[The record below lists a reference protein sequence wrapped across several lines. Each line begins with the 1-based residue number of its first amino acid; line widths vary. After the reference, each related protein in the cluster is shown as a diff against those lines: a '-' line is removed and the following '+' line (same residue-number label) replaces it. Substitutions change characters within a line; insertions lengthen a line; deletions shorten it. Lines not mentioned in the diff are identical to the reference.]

1 MAGETPSRAGT
12 SAPIRARTA
21 RSGVSSARRMLTG
34 ANRRSGVLTIVL
46 PFMLLVAVLLIAVLL
61 IAVATAPARADDAA
75 DVQMADRYQRAA
87 ERGDPAAQMYMGAIL
102 SAGIG
107 RPQSDRDAFLWF
119 SRAADAGN
127 SQAQLILSGLFAIG
141 RGVQKSN
148 VDAYKWALIA
158 SSGGN
163 SAEDRNGA
171 QQLMAQLA
179 RRMSDSEVANA
190 KSQADR
196 WKPDT
201 SPQRLASA
209 RDSAA
214 PPPPPPPPPPPSDRK
229 SVAPAEAR
237 AMTPDRAVDL
247 YNTAQQLTRSGNFA
261 EAIRN
266 LDDVIRFNPADPEAL
281 NNRCWARAIVGD
293 LNNALRDCNQ
303 ALAIRPRYADALD
316 SRGFVNLKLGRADNA
331 IEDYD
336 AALSVDPKRASS
348 LYGRGIA
355 RTRRGDNAAGSN
367 DIGTAKSIQA
377 GIADEFSRYGIR

>member
-12 SAPIRARTA
+12 WARTA
-21 RSGVSSARRMLTG
+21 KSGVSSARRRLTG
-34 ANRRSGVLTIVL
+34 LAAHRRLWVLAIAL
-46 PFMLLVAVLLIAVLL
+46 PCALVIAAAV
-61 IAVATAPARADDAA
+61 APARADDPA

-87 ERGDPAAQMYMGAIL
+87 ERGDPTAQMFMGAIF

-119 SRAADAGN
+119 SSAAQGGN
-127 SQAQLILSGLFAIG
+127 PQAQLILSGLYAIG

-158 SSGGN
+158 SSGRN
-163 SAEDRNGA
+163 STEDRNGA
-171 QQLMAQLA
+171 QQLMAQLT
-179 RRMSDSEVANA
+179 RRMSDSEVTNA

-201 SPQRLASA
+201 SPQRVASA
-209 RDSAA
+209 RENAA
-214 PPPPPPPPPPPSDRK
+214 PPPPDRK
-229 SVAPAEAR
+229 AATPAEAR
-237 AMTPDRAVDL
+237 VTPDRAIDL
-247 YNTAQQLTRSGNFA
+247 YNTAQQLTKSGNFA
-261 EAIRN
+261 EAIKN
-266 LDDVIRFNPADPEAL
+266 LDEVIRFNPADPEAL

-316 SRGFVNLKLGRADNA
+316 SRGFVNLKLGRADDA
-331 IEDYD
+331 IEDYG

-367 DIGTAKSIQA
+367 DIGAAKSLQA
-377 GIADEFSRYGIR
+377 GIAEEFSRYGIR

>member
-1 MAGETPSRAGT
+1 MAGETPSRAGKWARMW
-12 SAPIRARTA
+12 APIWARTRA
-21 RSGVSSARRMLTG
+21 PGWPPTRAPMVKSGISSASRRPFGAAVRRRMPAL
-34 ANRRSGVLTIVL
+34 AMAL
-46 PFMLLVAVLLIAVLL
+46 PCALLIAAAIV
-61 IAVATAPARADDAA
+61 PARADDTA

-87 ERGDPAAQMYMGAIL
+87 ERGDPTAQMYMGAIL

-141 RGVQKSN
+141 RGVQKNN

-158 SSGGN
+158 SSGRN

-179 RRMSDSEVANA
+179 KRMSDSEVTTA

-201 SPQRLASA
+201 SGQRVASA
-209 RDSAA
+209 REGA
-214 PPPPPPPPPPPSDRK
+214 PPPPPDRK
-229 SVAPAEAR
+229 AAAPAEGR
-237 AMTPDRAVDL
+237 VITQDRAVDL
-247 YNTAQQLTRSGNFA
+247 YNLAQQLTKSGNFT
-261 EAIRN
+261 EAIKN

-293 LNNALRDCNQ
+293 LGNALRDCNQ

-316 SRGFVNLKLGRADNA
+316 SRGFVNLKLGRPDDA

-336 AALSVDPKRASS
+336 AALSVDPRRASS

-355 RTRRGDNAAGSN
+355 RTRKGDNVAGSN
-367 DIGTAKSIQA
+367 DMGRAKTLQA

>member
-1 MAGETPSRAGT
+1 MAGETPSRADT
-12 SAPIRARTA
+12 CAPIRARTV
-21 RSGVSSARRMLTG
+21 RSGVSSARRMPTG
-34 ANRRSGVLTIVL
+34 AHRRVCVLAMVL
-46 PFMLLVAVLLIAVLL
+46 PLVLLIAVLL
-61 IAVATAPARADDAA
+61 IAGATAPARADDAA

-214 PPPPPPPPPPPSDRK
+214 PPPPPPDRK
-229 SVAPAEAR
+229 SAAPAEAR
-237 AMTPDRAVDL
+237 PITPDRAIDL
-247 YNTAQQLTRSGNFA
+247 YNTAQQLTRAGNFA
-261 EAIRN
+261 EAIKN

-331 IEDYD
+331 VEDYD

-355 RTRRGDNAAGSN
+355 RTRRGDTAAGNN
-367 DIGTAKSIQA
+367 DIGAAKSLQA
-377 GIADEFSRYGIR
+377 GIADEFSRYGVR

>member
-12 SAPIRARTA
+12 WARIWPRTGARTVK
-21 RSGVSSARRMLTG
+21 SGASSARGKLAGPAVDRFMRLL
-34 ANRRSGVLTIVL
+34 AMAL
-46 PFMLLVAVLLIAVLL
+46 PCAVLIAV
-61 IAVATAPARADDAA
+61 APARADDTA

-87 ERGDPAAQMYMGAIL
+87 ERGDPTAQMYMGAIL

-119 SRAADAGN
+119 SRAAEAGN
-127 SQAQLILSGLFAIG
+127 SQAELILSGLYAIG

-158 SSGGN
+158 AAGRN

-171 QQLMAQLA
+171 QQLMMQLA
-179 RRMSDSEVANA
+179 KRMSESEVATA

-196 WKPDT
+196 WKPDS
-201 SPQRLASA
+201 SPARLASA
-209 RDSAA
+209 RESAA
-214 PPPPPPPPPPPSDRK
+214 PPPPDRK
-229 SVAPAEAR
+229 AAAPAEGR

-247 YNTAQQLTRSGNFA
+247 YNTAQQLTKSGDFA
-261 EAIRN
+261 EAIKN

-355 RTRRGDNAAGSN
+355 RTRRGDNVAGSN
-367 DIGTAKSIQA
+367 DIGAAKSLQA
-377 GIADEFSRYGIR
+377 GIAEEFSRYGIR

>member
-1 MAGETPSRAGT
+1 MAGETLLPAGT
-12 SAPIRARTA
+12 WARVWA
-21 RSGVSSARRMLTG
+21 RMKKSDVSSARRKPAGLAAHWMRALAT
-34 ANRRSGVLTIVL
+34 ALPFVLTI
-46 PFMLLVAVLLIAVLL
+46 AA
-61 IAVATAPARADDAA
+61 APARADDTA

-87 ERGDPAAQMYMGAIL
+87 ERGDATAQMYMGAIL

-119 SRAADAGN
+119 SRAAEAGN
-127 SQAQLILSGLFAIG
+127 SQAQLILSGLYAIG

-148 VDAYKWALIA
+148 VDAYKWALVA
-158 SSGGN
+158 AAGRN
-163 SAEDRNGA
+163 STEDRNGA

-179 RRMSDSEVANA
+179 RRMSESEVASA

-209 RDSAA
+209 RDNAA
-214 PPPPPPPPPPPSDRK
+214 SPPPPPSADRK
-229 SVAPAEAR
+229 AAAPAEGR
-237 AMTPDRAVDL
+237 VITPDRAIDL
-247 YNTAQQLTRSGNFA
+247 YNTAQQLTKSGNFA
-261 EAIRN
+261 EAIKQ
-266 LDDVIRFNPADPEAL
+266 LYDVIRFNPADPEAL

-293 LNNALRDCNQ
+293 LTNALRDCNQ

-316 SRGFVNLKLGRADNA
+316 SRGFVHLKLGRADDA

-348 LYGRGIA
+348 LYGRGVA
-355 RTRRGDNAAGSN
+355 RTRRGDTAAGNN
-367 DIGTAKSIQA
+367 DIGTAKSLQA
-377 GIADEFSRYGIR
+377 GIAEEFTRYGIR

>member
-1 MAGETPSRAGT
+1 MAGETLLRAGT
-12 SAPIRARTA
+12 WARMK
-21 RSGVSSARRMLTG
+21 RSGGSSAGRKLAGLAAHCMR
-34 ANRRSGVLTIVL
+34 V
-46 PFMLLVAVLLIAVLL
+46 IAMALCFAL
-61 IAVATAPARADDAA
+61 AIAAAPARADDTA

-87 ERGDPAAQMYMGAIL
+87 ERGDAAAQMYMGAIF

-119 SRAADAGN
+119 SQAAEAGN
-127 SQAQLILSGLFAIG
+127 SQAQLILSGLYAIG

-148 VDAYKWALIA
+148 VDAYKWALIGA
-158 SSGGN
+158 SGRN
-163 SAEDRNGA
+163 STEDRNGA

-179 RRMSDSEVANA
+179 RRMNESEIASA

-196 WKPDT
+196 WRPDT

-209 RDSAA
+209 RYNAA
-214 PPPPPPPPPPPSDRK
+214 PPPPNRN
-229 SVAPAEAR
+229 VAAPAEAR
-237 AMTPDRAVDL
+237 AITPDRAVEL

-261 EAIRN
+261 EAIKN

-293 LNNALRDCNQ
+293 LTNALRDCNQ

-316 SRGFVNLKLGRADNA
+316 SRGFVNLKLGRPDNA

-348 LYGRGIA
+348 LYGRGVA
-355 RTRRGDNAAGSN
+355 RTRRGDAAAGN
-367 DIGTAKSIQA
+367 TDIGTAKLLQA
-377 GIADEFSRYGIR
+377 GIAEEFSRYGIR

>member
-1 MAGETPSRAGT
+1 MVGETPSRAGT
-12 SAPIRARTA
+12 VVSIWATIWARK
-21 RSGVSSARRMLTG
+21 VKSSVAMARRTLAGLGMRHRVWVLAT
-34 ANRRSGVLTIVL
+34 ALPFALTIGDAIV
-46 PFMLLVAVLLIAVLL
+46 PV
-61 IAVATAPARADDAA
+61 RADDTA

-127 SQAQLILSGLFAIG
+127 SQAQLILSGLYAIG
-141 RGVQKSN
+141 RGVQKNN
-148 VDAYKWALIA
+148 VDAYKWALVA
-158 SSGGN
+158 SSGRN
-163 SAEDRNGA
+163 SEEDRNGA

-179 RRMSDSEVANA
+179 KRMSDSEVANA

-209 RDSAA
+209 REGAA
-214 PPPPPPPPPPPSDRK
+214 PPPPPASPDRK
-229 SVAPAEAR
+229 PTAPADAR
-237 AMTPDRAVDL
+237 GLTPDRAVDL
-247 YNTAQQLTRSGNFA
+247 YNTAQQLTKSGNFA
-261 EAIRN
+261 DAIKN

-281 NNRCWARAIVGD
+281 NNRCWARALVGD

-316 SRGFVNLKLGRADNA
+316 SRGFVNLKLGRPDNA

-355 RTRRGDNAAGSN
+355 RTRRGDTAAGNN
-367 DIGTAKSIQA
+367 DIGTAKSLQA
-377 GIADEFSRYGIR
+377 GIAEEFSRYGIR

>member
-12 SAPIRARTA
+12 SAPIRARTV
-21 RSGVSSARRMLTG
+21 RSGVSPAGCMLTG
-34 ANRRSGVLTIVL
+34 ADRRLGVLAMAL
-46 PFMLLVAVLLIAVLL
+46 PLVLLIAVLL
-61 IAVATAPARADDAA
+61 IAAATAPARADDAA

-127 SQAQLILSGLFAIG
+127 SEAQLILSGLYAIG
-141 RGVQKSN
+141 RGVRKSN

-214 PPPPPPPPPPPSDRK
+214 PPPPPPPPDRK
-229 SVAPAEAR
+229 SVTPAEAR
-237 AMTPDRAVDL
+237 AITPDRAVDL

-261 EAIRN
+261 EAIKN

-331 IEDYD
+331 VEDYD

-355 RTRRGDNAAGSN
+355 RTRRGDTAAGNN
-367 DIGTAKSIQA
+367 DIGAAKSLQA

>member
-12 SAPIRARTA
+12 SEPIRARTVGC
-21 RSGVSSARRMLTG
+21 GVFSARRRLTG
-34 ANRRSGVLTIVL
+34 ADRRMWVL
-46 PFMLLVAVLLIAVLL
+46 PIAGLLIAGFLIAGLL
-61 IAVATAPARADDAA
+61 IAGAIAPVRADDAA

-107 RPQSDRDAFLWF
+107 RPQSDREAFLWF

-127 SQAQLILSGLFAIG
+127 SQAQLILSGLYAIG

-163 SAEDRNGA
+163 STEDRNGA

-201 SPQRLASA
+201 SPKRLASA

-214 PPPPPPPPPPPSDRK
+214 PPPPPPPDRK
-229 SVAPAEAR
+229 SVTPAEAR
-237 AMTPDRAVDL
+237 AITPDRAVDL

-261 EAIRN
+261 EAIKN

-316 SRGFVNLKLGRADNA
+316 SRGFVNLKLGRADSA

-355 RTRRGDNAAGSN
+355 RTRRGDTAAGSN
-367 DIGTAKSIQA
+367 DIGAAKSLQA

>member
-12 SAPIRARTA
+12 SAPIRERTA
-21 RSGVSSARRMLTG
+21 QSGVAAAKPRPAGARCRMW
-34 ANRRSGVLTIVL
+34 VLAL
-46 PFMLLVAVLLIAVLL
+46 AMPLALK
-61 IAVATAPARADDAA
+61 IAVAAAPARADDTT

-87 ERGDPAAQMYMGAIL
+87 ERGDPTAQMYMGAIL

-127 SQAQLILSGLFAIG
+127 PQAQLILSGLHAIG
-141 RGVQKSN
+141 RGTSKSN

-158 SSGGN
+158 ASGRNSS
-163 SAEDRNGA
+163 EDRNGA

-179 RRMSDSEVANA
+179 KRMSDAEVATA

-201 SPQRLASA
+201 SPQRLAST

-214 PPPPPPPPPPPSDRK
+214 PPAPDRK
-229 SVAPAEAR
+229 PAAPADAR
-237 AMTPDRAVDL
+237 AMTPDRAIDL
-247 YNTAQQLTRSGNFA
+247 YNLAQQQTRSGDFA
-261 EAIRN
+261 EAIKN
-266 LDDVIRFNPADPEAL
+266 LDDVIRFNPADTEAL

-303 ALAIRPRYADALD
+303 ALAIRPRFADALD

-331 IEDYD
+331 VEDYD
-336 AALSVDPKRASS
+336 AALSLDPRRASS

-355 RTRRGDNAAGSN
+355 RTRRGDTAAGNN
-367 DIGTAKSIQA
+367 DVGTAKSLQA
-377 GIADEFSRYGIR
+377 GIAEEFSRYGIR

>member
-1 MAGETPSRAGT
+1 MAGQTPSRAGIW
-12 SAPIRARTA
+12 ALGAL
-21 RSGVSSARRMLTG
+21 RRMW
-34 ANRRSGVLTIVL
+34 VLAPAFAL
-46 PFMLLVAVLLIAVLL
+46 AV
-61 IAVATAPARADDAA
+61 VATIGPAGADDTA

-127 SQAQLILSGLFAIG
+127 SQAQLILSGLYAIG

-148 VDAYKWALIA
+148 VEAYKWALIA
-158 SSGGN
+158 SAGRN
-163 SAEDRNGA
+163 SEEDRNGA

-179 RRMSDSEVANA
+179 RRMSESEVANA

-201 SPQRLASA
+201 SPQRVAST
-209 RDSAA
+209 RESAA
-214 PPPPPPPPPPPSDRK
+214 PPPPDRK
-229 SVAPAEAR
+229 LAAPAEAR
-237 AMTPDRAVDL
+237 GITPDRAVDL
-247 YNTAQQLTRSGNFA
+247 YNTAQQLTKSGNFA
-261 EAIRN
+261 EAIKN

-293 LNNALRDCNQ
+293 LTNALRDCNQ

-331 IEDYD
+331 VEDYD
-336 AALSVDPKRASS
+336 AALSVDPRRASS

-355 RTRRGDNAAGSN
+355 RTRRGDTAAGNN
-367 DIGTAKSIQA
+367 DIGAAKSLQA
-377 GIADEFSRYGIR
+377 GIAEEFSRYGIR

>member
-1 MAGETPSRAGT
+1 MAGETPPRAGT
-12 SAPIRARTA
+12 AAPSRARTVKSVVA
-21 RSGVSSARRMLTG
+21 SARWMLAG
-34 ANRRSGVLTIVL
+34 AHRRVWVVAIAL
-46 PFMLLVAVLLIAVLL
+46 PFALMIA
-61 IAVATAPARADDAA
+61 AAPARADDTA

-119 SRAADAGN
+119 SSAADAGN
-127 SQAQLILSGLFAIG
+127 SQAQLILSGLYAIG

-148 VDAYKWALIA
+148 VDAYKWALVAA
-158 SSGGN
+158 SGRN
-163 SAEDRNGA
+163 SEEDRNGA

-179 RRMSDSEVANA
+179 RRMSNSEVANA

-209 RDSAA
+209 RESASPS
-214 PPPPPPPPPPPSDRK
+214 PPPT
-229 SVAPAEAR
+229 APAQGR
-237 AMTPDRAVDL
+237 GITPDRAVDL
-247 YNTAQQLTRSGNFA
+247 YNTAQQLTKSGNFA
-261 EAIRN
+261 EAIKN

-331 IEDYD
+331 LDDYD
-336 AALSVDPKRASS
+336 AALSVEPKRASS

-355 RTRRGDNAAGSN
+355 RTRRGDTAAGNN
-367 DIGTAKSIQA
+367 DIETAKSLQA
-377 GIADEFSRYGIR
+377 GIAEEFSRYGIR

>member
-1 MAGETPSRAGT
+1 MR
-12 SAPIRARTA
+12 
-21 RSGVSSARRMLTG
+21 
-34 ANRRSGVLTIVL
+34 VLAIVL
-46 PFMLLVAVLLIAVLL
+46 PFALTITAAS
-61 IAVATAPARADDAA
+61 APAQADDTA

-127 SQAQLILSGLFAIG
+127 SQAQLILSGLYAIG

-158 SSGGN
+158 SSGRN
-163 SAEDRNGA
+163 SEEDRNGA

-179 RRMSDSEVANA
+179 KRMSDSEVANA

-209 RDSAA
+209 RASA
-214 PPPPPPPPPPPSDRK
+214 PPPPPPASPDGKPT
-229 SVAPAEAR
+229 APADAR
-237 AMTPDRAVDL
+237 GLTPDRAVDL

-261 EAIRN
+261 DAIKN

-281 NNRCWARAIVGD
+281 NNRCWARALVGD

-316 SRGFVNLKLGRADNA
+316 SRGFVNLKLGRPDNA

-355 RTRRGDNAAGSN
+355 RTRRGDTAAGTN
-367 DIGTAKSIQA
+367 DIGTAKSLQA
-377 GIADEFSRYGIR
+377 GIAEEFSRYGIR

>member
-12 SAPIRARTA
+12 FVPIRARMEK
-21 RSGVSSARRMLTG
+21 SGAGSARRILAGT
-34 ANRRSGVLTIVL
+34 RLSSRVLATAL
-46 PFMLLVAVLLIAVLL
+46 PFLLLI
-61 IAVATAPARADDAA
+61 VAATLPVRADDTA

-87 ERGDPAAQMYMGAIL
+87 DRGDPSAQMYMGAIL

-127 SQAQLILSGLFAIG
+127 SQAQLILSGLYAIG

-148 VDAYKWALIA
+148 ADAYKWALIA

-196 WKPDT
+196 WKPGT
-201 SPQRLASA
+201 SPQRLTSA
-209 RDSAA
+209 RESAA
-214 PPPPPPPPPPPSDRK
+214 PPPPPPSPDRK
-229 SVAPAEAR
+229 FAAPADAR
-237 AMTPDRAVDL
+237 AITPDRAVDL
-247 YNTAQQLTRSGNFA
+247 YNRAQEFTKSGNFA
-261 EAIRN
+261 EAIKN

-316 SRGFVNLKLGRADNA
+316 SRGFVNLKLGRPDNA

-336 AALSVDPKRASS
+336 SALTVDPKRASS
-348 LYGRGIA
+348 LFGRGIA
-355 RTRRGDNAAGSN
+355 RTRRGDTAAGNN
-367 DIGTAKSIQA
+367 DIGAAKSLQA